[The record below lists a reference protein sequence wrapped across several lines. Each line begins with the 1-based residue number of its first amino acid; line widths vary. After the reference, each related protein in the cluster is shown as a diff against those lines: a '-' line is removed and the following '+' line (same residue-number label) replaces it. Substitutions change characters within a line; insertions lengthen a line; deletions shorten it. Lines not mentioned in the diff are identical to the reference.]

1 MQDSTNKNEGNN
13 IEGKE
18 EVILLKSESNIN

>member
-13 IEGKE
+13 IEYKE